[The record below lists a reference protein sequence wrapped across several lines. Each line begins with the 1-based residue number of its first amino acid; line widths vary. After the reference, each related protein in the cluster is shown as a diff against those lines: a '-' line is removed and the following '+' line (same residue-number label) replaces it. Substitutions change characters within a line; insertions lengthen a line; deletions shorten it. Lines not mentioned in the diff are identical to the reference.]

1 MTVMNTGSTSILSG
15 MTQDVD
21 VLPPATA
28 SVPGRPGQVSR
39 RFRRCVGG
47 LITAVVLVPISAIGV
62 LWPLMPFV
70 GDAEKRIA
78 ARLASHGA
86 KDPGALPRPDE
97 VRVAVMLLPW
107 RAAGSRALPPSPA
120 SNAPTP
126 APATAPRRS
135 RSVRVSFG
143 VLVQLDQASGG
154 KPHRQSPCSSI
165 SRTSTSW
172 HRRQR

>member
-1 MTVMNTGSTSILSG
+1 MNTGSTSTLSG

-21 VLPPATA
+21 VLPPAAA

-47 LITAVVLVPISAIGV
+47 LITAFVLVPISAIGV
-62 LWPLMPFV
+62 LWPLMPSV

-97 VRVAVMLLPW
+97 VRVAVV
-107 RAAGSRALPPSPA
+107 AAEDSRFYSHRGLH
-120 SNAPTP
+120 APLARHAMS
-126 APATAPRRS
+126 AP
-135 RSVRVSFG
+135 
-143 VLVQLDQASGG
+143 
-154 KPHRQSPCSSI
+154 
-165 SRTSTSW
+165 
-172 HRRQR
+172 

>member
-1 MTVMNTGSTSILSG
+1 MNTGSTSTLSG

-47 LITAVVLVPISAIGV
+47 LITAVVVVPISAIGV
-62 LWPLMPFV
+62 LWPLMPSV

-78 ARLASHGA
+78 ARLAAHGA

-97 VRVAVMLLPW
+97 VRVAVI
-107 RAAGSRALPPSPA
+107 ATKDSRFYSHHGLH
-120 SNAPTP
+120 APLARHAMS
-126 APATAPRRS
+126 AP
-135 RSVRVSFG
+135 
-143 VLVQLDQASGG
+143 
-154 KPHRQSPCSSI
+154 
-165 SRTSTSW
+165 
-172 HRRQR
+172 